1 MKGCYNAD
9 YSSDKCY
16 LTDIPNAKD
25 NVQFKKCVV
34 KIFVEYL

>member
-16 LTDIPNAKD
+16 LKDIPNAKD
-25 NVQFKKCVV
+25 IKKGVV